1 MAIVKYT
8 LVNGQFPAGITDHGH
23 FKHHTDKTYV
33 GIGDATGTDSDSKTE
48 LSINELKAYVKTLP
62 RFNHVTFTDANNPS
76 TITAIRDY
84 TDSEIETIV
93 DDWCSA
99 RGIS

>member
-8 LVNGQFPAGITDHGH
+8 LVNGQFPAGITDHGF

-48 LSINELKAYVKTLP
+48 LSIDELKAYAKTLP
-62 RFNHVTFTDANNPS
+62 LLKHVTFTDANNPS
-76 TITAIRDY
+76 TITAIRDF
-84 TDSEIETIV
+84 TDAEISTMV
-93 DDWCSA
+93 DEWCTEK
-99 RGIS
+99 GIS